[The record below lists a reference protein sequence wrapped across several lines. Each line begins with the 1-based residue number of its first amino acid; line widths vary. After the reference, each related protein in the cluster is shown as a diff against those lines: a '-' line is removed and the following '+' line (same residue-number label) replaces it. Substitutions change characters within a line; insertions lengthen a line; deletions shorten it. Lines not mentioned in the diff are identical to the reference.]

1 MRGLP
6 IAFFY
11 ASMARTILATTRKML
26 QGAIKRDAW
35 LEIMVA
41 WAETPVANHELLL
54 SCFDFIAKMMAEGV
68 SISRVVAGANRV
80 VTGAGRVVTG
90 ANRAVAGANRVV
102 AGANRVVTGASRVVA
117 GVNRV
122 VMGASRVVVE
132 ANRVMTGASRVVAER
147 NCPDAVVSTDF
158 RGALSVVASL
168 IMALVNVISMKIFCH
183 VCVFY

>member
-1 MRGLP
+1 
-6 IAFFY
+6 
-11 ASMARTILATTRKML
+11 MAPTVLATTRKML

-54 SCFDFIAKMMAEGV
+54 SCFDFIAKMMGGV
-68 SISRVVAGANRV
+68 FSISRVVMGV
-80 VTGAGRVVTG
+80 S
-90 ANRAVAGANRVV
+90 RA
-102 AGANRVVTGASRVVA
+102 VA

-122 VMGASRVVVE
+122 VVGVSRAVVE
-132 ANRVMTGASRVVAER
+132 ANRVVAER

-158 RGALSVVASL
+158 RGSISVVASL

>member
-1 MRGLP
+1 
-6 IAFFY
+6 
-11 ASMARTILATTRKML
+11 MAWAVLATTRKML

-54 SCFDFIAKMMAEGV
+54 SCFDFIAKMMAGGV
-68 SISRVVAGANRV
+68 SISRVVVGVSRV
-80 VTGAGRVVTG
+80 VAEANGVVTG
-90 ANRAVAGANRVV
+90 ANRAV
-102 AGANRVVTGASRVVA
+102 TEAS
-117 GVNRV
+117 
-122 VMGASRVVVE
+122 S
-132 ANRVMTGASRVVAER
+132 VVAER

>member
-1 MRGLP
+1 
-6 IAFFY
+6 
-11 ASMARTILATTRKML
+11 MARATLAMTHKML
-26 QGAIKRDAW
+26 QGAIKLDAW

-54 SCFDFIAKMMAEGV
+54 SCFDFIAKMMGGV
-68 SISRVVAGANRV
+68 FSISRVVMGV
-80 VTGAGRVVTG
+80 S
-90 ANRAVAGANRVV
+90 RA
-102 AGANRVVTGASRVVA
+102 VA

-122 VMGASRVVVE
+122 VVGVSRAVVE
-132 ANRVMTGASRVVAER
+132 ANRVVAER

-158 RGALSVVASL
+158 RGSISVVASL

>member
-1 MRGLP
+1 
-6 IAFFY
+6 
-11 ASMARTILATTRKML
+11 MARATLATTRKML

-54 SCFDFIAKMMAEGV
+54 SCFDFIAKMMDGV
-68 SISRVVAGANRV
+68 FSIS
-80 VTGAGRVVTG
+80 
-90 ANRAVAGANRVV
+90 RAVAGVNR
-102 AGANRVVTGASRVVA
+102 AVA

-122 VMGASRVVVE
+122 VAGASRVVSDR
-132 ANRVMTGASRVVAER
+132 NRVMSER
-147 NCPDAVVSTDF
+147 NCPDTVVSTDF
-158 RGALSVVASL
+158 RGAISLVASL

>member
-1 MRGLP
+1 
-6 IAFFY
+6 
-11 ASMARTILATTRKML
+11 MARATLAMTHKML
-26 QGAIKRDAW
+26 QGAIKLDAW

-54 SCFDFIAKMMAEGV
+54 SCFDFIAKMMGGV
-68 SISRVVAGANRV
+68 FSISRVVMGV
-80 VTGAGRVVTG
+80 S
-90 ANRAVAGANRVV
+90 RA
-102 AGANRVVTGASRVVA
+102 VA

-122 VMGASRVVVE
+122 VVGGSRAVVE
-132 ANRVMTGASRVVAER
+132 ASSVVAEC

-168 IMALVNVISMKIFCH
+168 IMALENVISMKIFCH

>member
-1 MRGLP
+1 
-6 IAFFY
+6 
-11 ASMARTILATTRKML
+11 MARATLATTRKML

-41 WAETPVANHELLL
+41 WAEMPVANHELLV
-54 SCFDFIAKMMAEGV
+54 SCFDFIAKMMGGV
-68 SISRVVAGANRV
+68 FSISRVVAGANRA
-80 VTGAGRVVTG
+80 VTR
-90 ANRAVAGANRVV
+90 
-102 AGANRVVTGASRVVA
+102 
-117 GVNRV
+117 
-122 VMGASRVVVE
+122 ASRVVVGVNRAVAE
-132 ANRVMTGASRVVAER
+132 ASSVVAER

>member
-1 MRGLP
+1 
-6 IAFFY
+6 
-11 ASMARTILATTRKML
+11 MARAVLATTRNML

-54 SCFDFIAKMMAEGV
+54 SCFDFIAKMMAGGV

-80 VTGAGRVVTG
+80 VTGASREVME
-90 ANRAVAGANRVV
+90 ANRVV
-102 AGANRVVTGASRVVA
+102 A
-117 GVNRV
+117 
-122 VMGASRVVVE
+122 E
-132 ANRVMTGASRVVAER
+132 H

-158 RGALSVVASL
+158 RGALSVVLSL

>member
-1 MRGLP
+1 
-6 IAFFY
+6 
-11 ASMARTILATTRKML
+11 MARATLATTRKML
-26 QGAIKRDAW
+26 QGAIKRYAR

-54 SCFDFIAKMMAEGV
+54 SCFDFIAKMMAGGV
-68 SISRVVAGANRV
+68 SISRVVVGASRV
-80 VTGAGRVVTG
+80 VAGM
-90 ANRAVAGANRVV
+90 NRVV

-117 GVNRV
+117 EASSV
-122 VMGASRVVVE
+122 VTE
-132 ANRVMTGASRVVAER
+132 Y

>member
-1 MRGLP
+1 
-6 IAFFY
+6 
-11 ASMARTILATTRKML
+11 MARATLATTRKML

-54 SCFDFIAKMMAEGV
+54 SCFDFIAKMMAGGV
-68 SISRVVAGANRV
+68 SIS
-80 VTGAGRVVTG
+80 
-90 ANRAVAGANRVV
+90 RAVAGANRVV
-102 AGANRVVTGASRVVA
+102 AGVNRVVTGASRVVE
-117 GVNRV
+117 G
-122 VMGASRVVVE
+122 
-132 ANRVMTGASRVVAER
+132 ANRAVAETSSVVAEC
-147 NCPDAVVSTDF
+147 NCPDAVVSMDF

>member
-1 MRGLP
+1 
-6 IAFFY
+6 
-11 ASMARTILATTRKML
+11 MARATLAMTHKMP

-41 WAETPVANHELLL
+41 WAETPVANHELLV
-54 SCFDFIAKMMAEGV
+54 SCFDFIAKMMGGV
-68 SISRVVAGANRV
+68 FSISRVVMGVN
-80 VTGAGRVVTG
+80 
-90 ANRAVAGANRVV
+90 
-102 AGANRVVTGASRVVA
+102 RVVA

-122 VMGASRVVVE
+122 MGEV
-132 ANRVMTGASRVVAER
+132 NRVVAEH

-158 RGALSVVASL
+158 CGAISVVASL

>member
-1 MRGLP
+1 
-6 IAFFY
+6 
-11 ASMARTILATTRKML
+11 MAWAVLATTRKML

-54 SCFDFIAKMMAEGV
+54 SCFDFIAKMMTGGV
-68 SISRVVAGANRV
+68 SISRVVAGVNRAVAGVNRV
-80 VTGAGRVVTG
+80 VAG

-102 AGANRVVTGASRVVA
+102 ARANRGVA
-117 GVNRV
+117 
-122 VMGASRVVVE
+122 E
-132 ANRVMTGASRVVAER
+132 ASRVVAER

>member
-1 MRGLP
+1 
-6 IAFFY
+6 
-11 ASMARTILATTRKML
+11 MARATLATTRKML

-41 WAETPVANHELLL
+41 WAEMPVANHELLV
-54 SCFDFIAKMMAEGV
+54 SRFDFIAKMTGGV
-68 SISRVVAGANRV
+68 FSISRVVMGV
-80 VTGAGRVVTG
+80 
-90 ANRAVAGANRVV
+90 NRAV
-102 AGANRVVTGASRVVA
+102 TGVSWAVA

-122 VMGASRVVVE
+122 V
-132 ANRVMTGASRVVAER
+132 AEH

-158 RGALSVVASL
+158 CGALSVVASL

>member
-1 MRGLP
+1 MVRS
-6 IAFFY
+6 A
-11 ASMARTILATTRKML
+11 LATTRKML
-26 QGAIKRDAW
+26 QGAIKLDAW

-54 SCFDFIAKMMAEGV
+54 SCFDFIAKMMGGV
-68 SISRVVAGANRV
+68 FSISRVVMGV
-80 VTGAGRVVTG
+80 S
-90 ANRAVAGANRVV
+90 RA
-102 AGANRVVTGASRVVA
+102 VA

-122 VMGASRVVVE
+122 VVGVSRAVVE
-132 ANRVMTGASRVVAER
+132 ANRVVAER

-158 RGALSVVASL
+158 RGSISVVASL